1 VQIAGALCVSK
12 GDNQTNG
19 PRFSNGRSNMAIA
32 STVRDYMT
40 EHGLRYDVLTH
51 PHSHNSMETAQ
62 LAHVPGSC
70 LAKSVILGAEEGFVM
85 AVLPSTHHVQL
96 GRLSRQLNTTLRLAT
111 EEEVAQLF
119 ADCEL
124 GAIPPLGAAYGM
136 RTVMDDSLA
145 DQQEIYFEAGDH
157 EKLIQMDRDDFLA
170 MMEEASHARFGEH
183 IWRH

>member
-1 VQIAGALCVSK
+1 
-12 GDNQTNG
+12 
-19 PRFSNGRSNMAIA
+19 MAIA

-70 LAKSVILGAEEGFVM
+70 LAKSVILGADEGFVM